1 MLIRG
6 ERRGAEVLVTVD
18 GAPLDWRA
26 SLAVRSHSPTG
37 PACSYGGSGS
47 EAAVRQRASRLRLRR
62 LEVPENGRANS
73 AGGPI
78 GWSG

>member
-26 SLAVRSHSPTG
+26 SLAVSDPPPQ
-37 PACSYGGSGS
+37 PASD
-47 EAAVRQRASRLRLRR
+47 
-62 LEVPENGRANS
+62 
-73 AGGPI
+73 
-78 GWSG
+78 